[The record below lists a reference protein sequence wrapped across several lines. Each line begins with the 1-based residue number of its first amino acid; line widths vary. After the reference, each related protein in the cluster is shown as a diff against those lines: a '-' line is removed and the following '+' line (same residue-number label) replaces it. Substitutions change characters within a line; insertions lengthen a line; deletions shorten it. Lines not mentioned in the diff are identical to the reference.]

1 MWNGL
6 QMNGRL
12 KKEIDQVV
20 VLVDRLRQLNEQI
33 DI

>member
-1 MWNGL
+1 MWNDL